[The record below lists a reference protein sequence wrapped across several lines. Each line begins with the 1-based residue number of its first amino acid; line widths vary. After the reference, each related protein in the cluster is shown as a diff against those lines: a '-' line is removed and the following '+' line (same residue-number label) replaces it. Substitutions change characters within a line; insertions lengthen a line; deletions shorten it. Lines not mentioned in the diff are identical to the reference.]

1 MATKCFTSSSVKISK
16 SSSIL
21 KMHNIAF
28 IMGQNFYKINTIT
41 MMNNYD
47 QSVEI
52 KHNQIWSFIL
62 DHPYRILIAGG
73 LGSGSNNAY

>member
-1 MATKCFTSSSVKISK
+1 
-16 SSSIL
+16 
-21 KMHNIAF
+21 
-28 IMGQNFYKINTIT
+28 

-62 DHPYRILIAGG
+62 DHPHRILIAGG